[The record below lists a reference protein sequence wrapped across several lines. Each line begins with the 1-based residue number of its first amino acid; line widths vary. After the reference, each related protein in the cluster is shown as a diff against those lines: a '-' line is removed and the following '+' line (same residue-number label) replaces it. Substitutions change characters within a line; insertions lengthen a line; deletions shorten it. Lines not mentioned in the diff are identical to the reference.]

1 PGGRGAAPPSDP
13 PVGLRP
19 RTRPRWGRPAVRPL
33 PVELRP
39 AVAAAGGFAGPLIP
53 GIGRAP
59 PRSPPAERAAV
70 QAAPGGRPHARR
82 SPAGPQRRD
91 HREIRRRPRDRNRSR
106 GRLRSLT
113 EGRRWSLVPA
123 VGLGVAPCLARG
135 AVAVLDVAQAPLDL
149 GGRVGLPVGTGRGHL
164 GTRQRLRDA
173 VGVRAG
179 VLGLVVPVALLLPQR
194 LEAAAELVLAPA
206 VVAPHRFGDGLG
218 VAAGG
223 GRGGVVAPGAGGVV
237 GGALLLLLLGLGG
250 AGGGNG
256 SARLLDALLGLL
268 ALRGALVVGDVLHV
282 GEEVLLAGLRG
293 VSRHGRV
300 RRVVGLHAAV
310 GQRRDTEDGA
320 GDDRGAPDCR
330 GSAQRNPVGQQES
343 PFRQSHAGK

>member
-1 PGGRGAAPPSDP
+1 
-13 PVGLRP
+13 
-19 RTRPRWGRPAVRPL
+19 
-33 PVELRP
+33 
-39 AVAAAGGFAGPLIP
+39 
-53 GIGRAP
+53 
-59 PRSPPAERAAV
+59 
-70 QAAPGGRPHARR
+70 
-82 SPAGPQRRD
+82 
-91 HREIRRRPRDRNRSR
+91 
-106 GRLRSLT
+106 
-113 EGRRWSLVPA
+113 
-123 VGLGVAPCLARG
+123 
-135 AVAVLDVAQAPLDL
+135 
-149 GGRVGLPVGTGRGHL
+149 L

-173 VGVRAG
+173 VGARAG

-194 LEAAAELVLAPA
+194 LEAAAELVAAPA
-206 VVAPHRFGDGLG
+206 VVAQHRLGDGLG

-237 GGALLLLLLGLGG
+237 GGALLLLLLLLLLGLGG

-343 PFRQSHAGK
+343 PFRQSHAGKRHAIDSAPGSQAGSGKDGVFCCGDPLPSSPKGSARDSSVGGAPGGRGPCGPCERSEALTRHGGRHDLPFHHGTITSI